1 MRQPQNAKRGR
12 GRGRR
17 GNGNNHHNHVPNRNT
32 SYESNGPDV
41 KLRGNAQQLHEKYM
55 ALAHDAASAGE
66 RISAEAYTQ
75 FADHYFRLHQAA
87 VGVAETKRQQD
98 QAAAAV
104 SAEAAAGDADNGEA
118 GAGEVS
124 SGDILSDGNDADA
137 TPAVVHDTADTA
149 DVKPARR
156 RGRQNGKSAAAADDA
171 DVRHFD
177 PLAALDGGLDGL
189 DCWRILCPQI
199 ATLLADAGAAFVE
212 IGAGQG
218 KAVGRLGV
226 ANKLCVAGSFADL
239 SGHERCLQFQ
249 KEI

>member
-98 QAAAAV
+98 LAAAAV
-104 SAEAAAGDADNGEA
+104 TATHRLVRVHLVRLQPAPYRQITMVRPNQRWAIAMI
-118 GAGEVS
+118 VS
-124 SGDILSDGNDADA
+124 
-137 TPAVVHDTADTA
+137 
-149 DVKPARR
+149 RR
-156 RGRQNGKSAAAADDA
+156 SQRVD
-171 DVRHFD
+171 
-177 PLAALDGGLDGL
+177 
-189 DCWRILCPQI
+189 
-199 ATLLADAGAAFVE
+199 
-212 IGAGQG
+212 GAGQM
-218 KAVGRLGV
+218 ANQLIRLIMQIQHQNHLV
-226 ANKLCVAGSFADL
+226 HPCHQHSLPRPFRIKP
-239 SGHERCLQFQ
+239 
-249 KEI
+249 

>member
-55 ALAHDAASAGE
+55 GLAHDAASAGE

-87 VGVAETKRQQD
+87 VGFAETKRQQD

-104 SAEAAAGDADNGEA
+104 ASSDQAFDQATSGAASDETSSDTDDA
-118 GAGEVS
+118 
-124 SGDILSDGNDADA
+124 AD
-137 TPAVVHDTADTA
+137 TDDTADAKA
-149 DVKPARR
+149 DAKPARG
-156 RGRQNGKSAAAADDA
+156 RGRGRSNGKSAASSDDT
-171 DVRHFD
+171 
-177 PLAALDGGLDGL
+177 GN
-189 DCWRILCPQI
+189 
-199 ATLLADAGAAFVE
+199 DAGDDTAKPAASAVE
-212 IGAGQG
+212 TLSPAQLAEAVQD
-218 KAVGRLGV
+218 KA
-226 ANKLCVAGSFADL
+226 AAS
-239 SGHERCLQFQ
+239 
-249 KEI
+249 